1 MNYYS
6 DETEWKWLF
15 RNAINWDKILPL
27 YYPSYPTEDGL
38 NNKEEVID
46 FLEELESNVG
56 SWCGTS
62 VAEMAEAFDREGA
75 GHVDEQG
82 RTIPNEILQKLYR
95 EAAELGVTALN
106 LPREWGGMET
116 PNSLHI
122 INLGFLSR
130 AYIGA
135 CAQLSFFNA
144 IADMIYRY
152 CTDDF
157 KAKYIP
163 KIMAAESS
171 GAMVMTE
178 PGAGSDLASMR
189 ASAKKNADGTYTL
202 NGTKMFITNAGGGV
216 AFVLA
221 RTGSQESGLAGLS
234 MFFVEHIL
242 DDGKVNF
249 RVSKN
254 EDKMGLHGSFTCEV
268 LFENSIAHLVG
279 SEGDGFKYMLELM
292 NEARICTGVQALGG
306 IEASLAYAKQYAS
319 ERQQFG
325 KPVAELPLMK
335 RNLSDFETERD
346 ALRAMIVDT
355 ISHYDIY
362 HRLLTKQKM
371 VGELSKEEE
380 ELYKE
385 AKMWTRKRT
394 PLVKYYAT
402 EAYVDLSKKAI
413 QVLGGYGFM
422 REYPVERLHRD
433 SFGPILYEG
442 TSQIQALMAMKD
454 FLKYTMKNPQAF
466 FASILSKHPT
476 RNLMSSA
483 PASEKE
489 FHGTHYEFK
498 KNTLKLLVKC
508 MRPDAAEL
516 FDIKKWQSE
525 ENVEKLMI
533 HAETLCQ
540 GLSYMET
547 LRVLATH
554 AAKDESRYDL
564 FNRYHNLIRPRLEGI
579 YADWSIRS

>member
-6 DETEWKWLF
+6 DESEWQWLF
-15 RNAINWDKILPL
+15 KNAINWDKILPL
-27 YYPSYPTEDGL
+27 YYPTYPTEDGL

-46 FLEELESNVG
+46 FLSELESNVG
-56 SWCGTS
+56 AWCGSS
-62 VAEMAEAFDREGA
+62 VAAMAETFDREGA
-75 GHVDEQG
+75 GHVDEKG
-82 RTIPNEILQKLYR
+82 RTIPNETLLKLYR
-95 EAAELGVTALN
+95 EAAELGVTAIN

-116 PNSLHI
+116 PISLHI

-144 IADMIYRY
+144 VADMIYRF
-152 CTDDF
+152 CSDEF
-157 KAKYIP
+157 KQKYIP
-163 KIMAAESS
+163 QIINGKSS

-178 PGAGSDLASMR
+178 PGAGSDLGSMR
-189 ASAKKNADGTYTL
+189 ATAKKQSDGTYL
-202 NGTKMFITNAGGGV
+202 INGTKMFITNAGGGV

-221 RTGSQESGLAGLS
+221 RTGAADSGLAGLS

-242 DDGKVNF
+242 DDGTVNF
-249 RVSKN
+249 RISKN

-268 LFENSIAHLVG
+268 LFENSISHLVG
-279 SEGDGFKYMLELM
+279 KEGDGFTYMLELM

-306 IEASLAYAKQYAS
+306 IEASISYAKQYAS
-319 ERQQFG
+319 ERVQFG

-335 RNLSDFETERD
+335 RNLADFETERD

-362 HRLLTKQKM
+362 HRLLTKK
-371 VGELSKEEE
+371 GITGDLSDAEEATF
-380 ELYKE
+380 KD

-402 EAYVDLSKKAI
+402 EAYVTLSQKAI

-466 FASILSKHPT
+466 FASILAKHPT
-476 RNLMSSA
+476 RQFVSNA
-483 PASEKE
+483 PACEKE
-489 FHGTHYEFK
+489 FQSTHYEFK

-508 MRPDAAEL
+508 LRPETSEL
-516 FDIKKWQSE
+516 LDIKKWQSE
-525 ENVEKLMI
+525 ENIEKLMT

-547 LRVLATH
+547 LRVLANH
-554 AAKDESRYDL
+554 AAKDETRYDL
-564 FNRYHNLIRPRLEGI
+564 FNRYHILVRPRLEGI
-579 YADWSIRS
+579 YADWSLR